1 MMVNT
6 LLAATLSSDLLNSLP
21 LGPTIAAV
29 VVVVALTLLYMRSAN
44 AKKESLSEALKT
56 VGTGQ
61 MPLPSDA
68 KNISIEPTVA
78 EGLSDDV
85 IAAITAAIAAT
96 LQSSTSRIVIK
107 NIKPVG
113 QVQPIW
119 SLLGRT
125 ELINSRF

>member
-1 MMVNT
+1 MVNT

>member
-6 LLAATLSSDLLNSLP
+6 LLAATLSTDLLNSLP
-21 LGPTIAAV
+21 VGPTIAAV
-29 VVVVALTLLYMRSAN
+29 VVVVALTLLYMKSAN
-44 AKKESLSEALKT
+44 AKKESLSEAVKT

>member
-6 LLAATLSSDLLNSLP
+6 LLAATLSTDLLNSLP
-21 LGPTIAAV
+21 VGPTIAAV
-29 VVVVALTLLYMRSAN
+29 VVVVALTLLYMKSAN
-44 AKKESLSEALKT
+44 AKKESLSEAVKT

-78 EGLSDDV
+78 EGLSDEV